1 MKYEA
6 VIGLEVHAQLSTS
19 SKMFC
24 SCSTSFGKRQNS
36 NICPVC
42 TSQPGSLPVLNA
54 KAVEYA
60 VKTALA
66 LNCSI
71 NGKSVFARKNY
82 FYPDLP
88 KGYQISQYEDP
99 LAVNGWIEINLKSGV
114 SKKIGITR
122 VHMEE
127 DAGKNIHNEKSSFV
141 DLNRAGVPLLEI
153 VSEPDIRSSEEA
165 SAYFKNL
172 RTILSYLA
180 VSNCNMEEG
189 NLRCDVNVSIRK
201 GKNESF
207 GTKVEIKNVNSF
219 RYVEKTISYE
229 IQRQAELLD
238 KGEPVIQETRLFD
251 PSIGITRPM
260 RKKEEANDY
269 RYFPEPD
276 LRPLKLSDS
285 YIEKIKDSL
294 PELPDSKRNR
304 FMKDYGL
311 SFYDADVLSSDIDI
325 SSYYEKLTAYISNPK
340 IASNWMQTEV
350 LRVLN
355 ENKCSI
361 EGFDMCH
368 EKLGELIKFVLDGSI
383 NQTTAKDIFEKML
396 STGENAKHIIERDGL
411 AQISDS
417 GEIEKI
423 VDEVLLGFPQ
433 QVEQYKKGKDNVLG
447 FFVGQVMKKSKGKAN
462 PSLVNELLRKK
473 IK

>member
-6 VIGLEVHAQLSTS
+6 VIGLEIHAQLSTS

-24 SCSTSFGKRQNS
+24 SCSTFFGQKPNS

-54 KAVEYA
+54 KAVDFGLR
-60 VKTALA
+60 TALA

-71 NGKSVFARKNY
+71 NKRSVFARKNY

-88 KGYQISQYEDP
+88 KGYQISQYEEP
-99 LAVNGWIEINLKSGV
+99 LAVNGWVEIDLKDGKT
-114 SKKIGITR
+114 KKIGITR

-127 DAGKNIHNEKSSFV
+127 DAGKNIHNDKSSFV

-153 VSEPDIRSSEEA
+153 VSEPDIRSAEEA
-165 SAYFKNL
+165 SAYFKKL
-172 RTILSYLA
+172 RTILSYIE

-189 NLRCDVNVSIRK
+189 NLRCDVNVSVRK
-201 GKNESF
+201 RVEDKF

-219 RYVEKTISYE
+219 KFVEKTILYE
-229 IQRQAELLD
+229 VQRQSELLD
-238 KGEPVIQETRLFD
+238 KEDKIIQETRSFD
-251 PSIGITRPM
+251 PSTGLTKSM

-276 LRPLKLSDS
+276 LRPLDLSDDF
-285 YIEKIKDSL
+285 INQVKEAL
-294 PELPDSKRNR
+294 PELPDLKKTR
-304 FMKDYGL
+304 FIKDYGL
-311 SFYDADVLSSDIDI
+311 SPYDAAVLSSDREV
-325 SSYYEKLTAYISNPK
+325 SSYYEKLAAYTSNPK
-340 IASNWMQTEV
+340 ISSNWMQTEV

-361 EGFDMCH
+361 LDFELDYK
-368 EKLGELIKFVLDGSI
+368 KLGDLIKFVLDGTI
-383 NQTTAKDIFEKML
+383 NQTTAKKILEEML
-396 STGENAKHIIERDGL
+396 FTKQEAAQIIQKKGL

-417 GEIEKI
+417 SEVEKI
-423 VDEVLLGFPQ
+423 VDEILVEFSQ
-433 QVEQYKKGKDNVLG
+433 QVEQYKNGKQNVAG
-447 FFVGQVMKKSKGKAN
+447 FLVGQVMKKSKGKAN
-462 PSLVNELLRKK
+462 PVLVNKILRDK

>member
-1 MKYEA
+1 MKYEP

-24 SCSTSFGKRQNS
+24 SCSTSFGQRQNS

-42 TSQPGSLPVLNA
+42 TSQPGSLPVLNG

-60 VKTALA
+60 IKTALA

-71 NGKSVFARKNY
+71 NGKSIFARKNY

-88 KGYQISQYEDP
+88 KGYQISQYEEP
-99 LAVNGWIEINLKSGV
+99 LAVNGWIEINLKNGV
-114 SKKIGITR
+114 SKRVGITR

-127 DAGKNIHNEKSSFV
+127 DAGKNIHNEKSSFI

-153 VSEPDIRSSEEA
+153 VSEPDIRSPEEA
-165 SAYFKNL
+165 SAYFKKL

-189 NLRCDVNVSIRK
+189 NLRCDVNVSIRS
-201 GKNESF
+201 NDRERF

-238 KGEPVIQETRLFD
+238 KRQAVIQETRLFD
-251 PSIGITRPM
+251 PSTGITKSM

-276 LRPLKLSDS
+276 LRPLELSSD

-294 PELPDSKRNR
+294 PELPDSKKHR
-304 FMKDYGL
+304 FMKEYGL
-311 SFYDADVLSSDIDI
+311 SLYDAEVLSSDREI
-325 SSYYEKLTAYISNPK
+325 SSYYEKLTLYISNPK

-361 EGFDMCH
+361 DGFQLCH
-368 EKLGELIKFVLDGSI
+368 ERLGDLIKFVLDGTI
-383 NQTTAKDIFEKML
+383 NQTTAKEIFEKMI
-396 STGENAKHIIERDGL
+396 STGDDAEQIIERDGL

-423 VDEVLLGFPQ
+423 VEDVLLAFPQ
-433 QVEQYKKGKDNVLG
+433 QVEQYKNGKDNILG
-447 FFVGQVMKKSKGKAN
+447 FLVGQVMKKSKGKAN
-462 PSLVNELLRKK
+462 PALVNELLRNK